1 MLVVVAL
8 EVLDEVLEVVVLLEV
23 VAVDVDVDVEV
34 VVVLLELVDDVVD
47 VLDEVVDLLVVLL
60 ELEVLDWHNVVSYA
74 PLTSLHGAPSSLL
87 SCSTMYSRTRYPPPG
102 ISLMRSNSSR
112 RPLAAFSS
120 EISKIDRH
128 SLHGPQPP
136 MQLTTSGLT

>member
-23 VAVDVDVDVEV
+23 VEVDVEV
-34 VVVLLELVDDVVD
+34 VVVLLELVDEVVD

-60 ELEVLDWHNVVSYA
+60 ELEVLDWHNVLSYA
-74 PLTSLHGAPSSLL
+74 PLTSLHGVPSSLL
-87 SCSTMYSRTRYPPPG
+87 SCSTMYSRTRNPPAG
-102 ISLMRSNSSR
+102 ISVMSADSSC
-112 RPLAAFSS
+112 RPLAAVSS